1 MKSPYARGMD
11 GSSLMVSTLTIP
23 DVNLVHVV
31 SEQVNYRY
39 SVVIP
44 YVIVTL

>member
-1 MKSPYARGMD
+1 MKSPYARRMD
-11 GSSLMVSTLTIP
+11 GFSLMVPTLTIP
-23 DVNLVHVV
+23 DVNLVHVA

-44 YVIVTL
+44 YVIATL